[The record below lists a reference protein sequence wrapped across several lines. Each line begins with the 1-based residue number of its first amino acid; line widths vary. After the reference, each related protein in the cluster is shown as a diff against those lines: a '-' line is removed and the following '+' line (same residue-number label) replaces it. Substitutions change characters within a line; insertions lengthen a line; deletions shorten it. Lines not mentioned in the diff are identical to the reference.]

1 LAVSIM
7 ADVEVETQGPA
18 QPEGDITTSRK
29 PRDHQRFFDKLT
41 GYTEAEWERLIL
53 YLYRLEPIT
62 DRFAGGNSIKFI
74 AKYVHA
80 IDEEVVM
87 KDHGSGKYRLML
99 NESTAASKKTKPIAS
114 VEFAILNPAY
124 PPKIPLGEWI
134 EDARNKQWAWAKAA
148 PVESNPETGKTEHQ
162 GHRDGLSASDLFR
175 LTREM
180 VRELAPKQDANS
192 VTTAVVDALK
202 TSYSEAFKVAQVQ
215 ARGGDDSK
223 LFDLIKAILQKPEKT
238 ADDPH
243 QKFLY
248 DQLAEERKR
257 NHELMMKLL
266 EKKEG
271 GDEKAGITDR
281 ILERAI
287 DNLLDG
293 GDEGARG
300 PRGKWAW
307 AAPYLPQALDI
318 AGKAVNGLTQMLTF
332 GLGRRGAAAATNP
345 APGGT
350 AAPPE
355 HPQQIQPAPA
365 KGDPMMNMLLQ
376 QIGDPLLNHLHNGQ
390 RGEEFG
396 DWLVTGFGTSAPPQ
410 VKGLGKDKIIAAI
423 KLTPLWPNIAP
434 VEQRF
439 SEFLDELLAWT
450 PDWEEAHLR
459 VCQVPNCPH
468 PAHELED
475 EPEPPPGP
483 PPRPTVVPPRGRKG
497 AGG

>member
-1 LAVSIM
+1 M
-7 ADVEVETQGPA
+7 ADVEAAMQDPA
-18 QPEGDITTSRK
+18 QAEGEVTSNRK
-29 PRDHQRFFDKLT
+29 PRDSQRFFDKLT
-41 GYTEAEWERLIL
+41 AYTEAEWERLIL

-99 NESTAASKKTKPIAS
+99 NESTAVSKKTKPIAS

-134 EDARNKQWAWAKAA
+134 DDTRNKQWAWAKAA
-148 PVESNPETGKTEHQ
+148 PPAEPVPETGKSEQ

-238 ADDPH
+238 GEDSH

-257 NHELMMKLL
+257 NHDLMMKLL

-271 GDEKAGITDR
+271 SDEKAGITDR
-281 ILERAI
+281 IIERAI
-287 DNLLDG
+287 DNLL
-293 GDEGARG
+293 GDEGTRG

-318 AGKAVNGLTQMLTF
+318 AGKAVNGLTQMLSF
-332 GLGRRGAAAATNP
+332 GLGRRAPASNPAAGMGAAP
-345 APGGT
+345 
-350 AAPPE
+350 PPE
-355 HPQQIQPAPA
+355 HPQQIPPTPAE
-365 KGDPMMNMLLQ
+365 GDPMMNMLLQ
-376 QIGDPLLNHLHNGQ
+376 QIGDPLLNHLHGGQ

-396 DWLVTGFGTSAPPQ
+396 DWLVSGFGTSAPPQ
-410 VKGLGKDKIIAAI
+410 VKGLGKDKIVAAI
-423 KLTPLWPNIAP
+423 KLTPLWPSIAP

-439 SEFLDELLAWT
+439 LEFLDELLAWT

-459 VCQVPNCPH
+459 VCQVPNCSH

-475 EPEPPPGP
+475 DDPEPPAGP
-483 PPRPTVVPPRGRKG
+483 QVVPPRGRKR
-497 AGG
+497 AS